1 LNGTTLGAVGIWTD
15 RLDGQPMSTVRETA
29 ARIEDL
35 GYGTLWLPEG
45 TGREAMA
52 QAALL
57 LAATRH
63 ITVATGIASIYARDA
78 VTMTAGQRTLTEA
91 FPGRFLLGIGVS
103 HPSLVEDVRG
113 HRFGPPVAT
122 MRAYLDAMDAA
133 PYGPTTPTPARI
145 LGAVGPRML
154 ALAAERADGAAPLGM
169 PAQHTAATRKL
180 LGPDALLAV
189 MQIVI
194 TDADPA
200 HARDRAR
207 AVIPAMLPNRR
218 PFLLDLGFTD
228 DDLDTPI
235 DEVVD
240 ALIMLGGPDDIAAR
254 VRAHLDAGADHVAL
268 HVISDEP
275 DTVPLREWAAFS
287 PAAG

>member
-1 LNGTTLGAVGIWTD
+1 MNGTTLGAVGIWTD

-103 HPSLVEDVRG
+103 HPSLVQDVRG

-133 PYGPTTPTPARI
+133 PYGPKTPTPARI

-228 DDLDTPI
+228 DDLDTPT